1 MATMPAGHPRAER
14 HRCLR
19 SAAATAT
26 AATTATATAIAA
38 ATVCSILAS
47 LRCTTAAT
55 AVNVARTDE
64 GNVFGVLYF
73 CFKFLSAHQ
82 LLLFRLYPQTNSRPA
97 INDQSTEPRDVVS
110 RVFLFNVE
118 NINPNLHFLLHSG
131 IAEGLNG
138 PQTPIARH
146 RFVEEVKGKGTR

>member
-1 MATMPAGHPRAER
+1 MASP
-14 HRCLR
+14 
-19 SAAATAT
+19 
-26 AATTATATAIAA
+26 
-38 ATVCSILAS
+38 
-47 LRCTTAAT
+47 RCTTAAA

-73 CFKFLSAHQ
+73 CFEFLSAHQ
-82 LLLFRLYPQTNSRPA
+82 LLFFRLYPQTNPRPA
-97 INDQSTEPRDVVS
+97 INNQSTEARDVVS

-118 NINPNLHFLLHSG
+118 NINPNLCFLSHSG

-146 RFVEEVKGKGTR
+146 RFVEEVEGEGIR